1 MWEVRS
7 TIPNGIVRVFFMIK
21 NHLMVLLHGIVKKT
35 QSTPIQDLRL
45 AKERLKNVERIYY
58 E

>member
-1 MWEVRS
+1 
-7 TIPNGIVRVFFMIK
+7 
-21 NHLMVLLHGIVKKT
+21 MVLLHGIVKKT